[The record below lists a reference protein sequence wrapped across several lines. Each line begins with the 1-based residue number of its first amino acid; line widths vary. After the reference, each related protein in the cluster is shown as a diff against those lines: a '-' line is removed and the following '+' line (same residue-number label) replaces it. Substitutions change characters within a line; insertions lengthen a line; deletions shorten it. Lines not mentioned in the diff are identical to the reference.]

1 VVLLG
6 RTVSWIVTRWFV
18 SGARERESRAS
29 FSRFG
34 SVEERNTLLPGMTL
48 YVGGVYKWCLP
59 SGEVLMR

>member
-6 RTVSWIVTRWFV
+6 RTVSWIITQWFV
-18 SGARERESRAS
+18 LRARERESRAS

-34 SVEERNTLLPGMTL
+34 PLEERNTLLHGMTL

-59 SGEVLMR
+59 GGEVLMR